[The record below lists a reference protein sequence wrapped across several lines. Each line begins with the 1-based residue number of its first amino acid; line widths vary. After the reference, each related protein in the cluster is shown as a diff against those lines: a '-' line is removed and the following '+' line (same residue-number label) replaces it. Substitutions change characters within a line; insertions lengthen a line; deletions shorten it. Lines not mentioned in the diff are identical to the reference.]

1 MGLELVIKA
10 YLQGY
15 KIAEVPTVW
24 RDRKAGK
31 SHFQLVRWLP
41 FYLNGIL
48 KHLPNNKIDDMSA
61 VSCDPMCGSES
72 GFN

>member
-41 FYLNGIL
+41 FYL
-48 KHLPNNKIDDMSA
+48 KWYFKA
-61 VSCDPMCGSES
+61 
-72 GFN
+72 FTK